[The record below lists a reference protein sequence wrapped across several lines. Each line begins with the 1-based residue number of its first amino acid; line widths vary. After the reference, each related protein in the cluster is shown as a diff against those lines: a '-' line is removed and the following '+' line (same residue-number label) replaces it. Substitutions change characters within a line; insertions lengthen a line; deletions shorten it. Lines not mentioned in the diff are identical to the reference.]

1 MNRTGLLIALAI
13 AGAVGIAFGL
23 HSELDLKISSLFL
36 NPDANGRLVFY
47 PRQTQF
53 RNVISW
59 LIAAIAAPA
68 FLALVVKLVRPPR
81 PMLLP
86 GRAVVLLIATI
97 AIGPGLIANAL
108 LKGHSGRWRPH
119 QVTELGGSQH
129 FHAWWDMRGSC
140 PQNCS
145 FVSGE
150 AAGAYWTM
158 TPAALTPPPWRVVAY
173 GAALAFGTA
182 IGVLRMSAGSHFAT
196 DVVFAGVF
204 VFLVIWLMHG
214 LLYRWAATRT
224 TDEAVERAIER
235 IAIPVHDAIAAIAAR
250 IRGRSAGDR

>member
-23 HSELDLKISSLFL
+23 YPDLDLKISSLFL
-36 NPDANGRLVFY
+36 SPDADGRLVFY
-47 PRQTQF
+47 PRQTRF

-68 FLALVVKLVRPPR
+68 FLALVIKLIRPRR
-81 PMLLP
+81 PMPLP
-86 GRAVVLLIATI
+86 GRAVVLLLVSI
-97 AIGPGLIANAL
+97 AIGPGLVANAL
-108 LKGHSGRWRPH
+108 LKEHSGRWRPRH
-119 QVTELGGSQH
+119 VTELGGSQS

-158 TPAALTPPPWRVVAY
+158 APAALAPPPWRAIAY
-173 GAALAFGTA
+173 GAALVFGTA
-182 IGVLRMSAGSHFAT
+182 IGLLRMSAGSHFAT

-204 VFLVIWLMHG
+204 VFIVIWLVHG
-214 LLYRWAATRT
+214 LLYRWTATRT
-224 TDEAVERAIER
+224 TDEAVERAVER
-235 IAIPVHDAIAAIAAR
+235 IAVPVHDAIAGVVAR
-250 IRGRSAGDR
+250 IRGRPGDG